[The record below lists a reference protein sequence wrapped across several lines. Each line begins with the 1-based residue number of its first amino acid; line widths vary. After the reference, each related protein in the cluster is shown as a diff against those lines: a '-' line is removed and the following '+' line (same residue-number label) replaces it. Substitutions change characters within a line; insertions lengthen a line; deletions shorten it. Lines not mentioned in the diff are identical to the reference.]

1 MPVYTIASAAGFEGS
16 VVVRKLLEHDNPDI
30 GFDPVR
36 GMLLEKRV
44 CVRNFW
50 VILSCWIKMLST
62 SFVSGEYVDAV
73 ECGLVDPLKLIKIIL
88 DDVTR

>member
-1 MPVYTIASAAGFEGS
+1 MSLNLINNLILKMPVYTIASAAGFEGS

-44 CVRNFW
+44 CV
-50 VILSCWIKMLST
+50 
-62 SFVSGEYVDAV
+62 
-73 ECGLVDPLKLIKIIL
+73 
-88 DDVTR
+88 

>member
-36 GMLLEKRV
+36 G
-44 CVRNFW
+44 
-50 VILSCWIKMLST
+50 
-62 SFVSGEYVDAV
+62 EYVDAV
-73 ECGLVDPLKLIKIIL
+73 ECGLVDPLKLIKKIL
-88 DDVTR
+88 DDVTSYFLTELLVPLQDSPVT

>member
-44 CVRNFW
+44 CV
-50 VILSCWIKMLST
+50 
-62 SFVSGEYVDAV
+62 
-73 ECGLVDPLKLIKIIL
+73 
-88 DDVTR
+88 